1 VPQSAYYRLTVKAIR
16 DETTNARSFV
26 LAPERGE
33 AKHFRYLS
41 GQFLTFRIPHES
53 GLIGRSYSLSSAS
66 CADPEMTVC
75 VKRVENGRGSN
86 WFNDHLRVGERIE
99 AQAPAGRF
107 TLMQSESSLFLI
119 AGGSGITPCISLIK
133 QALIETRRTVKLLYA
148 NQCEDAIIYRDTL
161 QQLAARYTDRFTCE
175 HWLDN
180 DKGFMS
186 APDVIASARGW
197 ENGDVYICGP
207 APLMDMAEAILAD
220 HCGEQT
226 TIRTE
231 RFLSPDD
238 DQIPRTEA
246 ASQSSNHGVAVE
258 KCRIT
263 LDGLDHRISVSAG
276 QTLLEAALAAGI
288 DAPHACTEGHCGACM
303 SLLREG
309 EVEMASRKAL
319 SKRNIEKGFVLA
331 CQSRPISTAS
341 LWLDFDL

>member
-1 VPQSAYYRLTVKAIR
+1 VSQSRYYRLTVKAICE
-16 DETTNARSFV
+16 ETANARSFV
-26 LAPERGE
+26 LSPERGE
-33 AKHFRYLS
+33 ASHFRYLP

-107 TLMQSESSLFLI
+107 TMTQSESSLLLI

-133 QALIETRRTVKLLYA
+133 QALIETQRVVKLLYA
-148 NQCEDAIIYRDTL
+148 NQSEDAIIYRDSL
-161 QQLAARYTDRFTCE
+161 QQLAERYPGRFTCE
-175 HWLDN
+175 HWLD
-180 DKGFMS
+180 DDSGFMS
-186 APDVIASARGW
+186 APDVIAAARGW
-197 ENGDVYICGP
+197 ENADVYICGP
-207 APLMDMAEAILAD
+207 APLMDMAEATLAD
-220 HCGEQT
+220 HCGEQA

-238 DQIPRTEA
+238 DEIPGAESE
-246 ASQSSNHGVAVE
+246 SQNSNNGVAVE
-258 KCRIT
+258 QCRIT
-263 LDGLDHRISVSAG
+263 LDGLEQTISVSAG

-288 DAPHACTEGHCGACM
+288 DAPHVCTEGHCGACM
-303 SLLREG
+303 SQLREG
-309 EVEMASRKAL
+309 EVQMANKKAL

-331 CQSRPISTAS
+331 CQSRPISTAP